1 MWLQLRRLGMGHG
14 QSGESNLELFSP
26 LSQAPC
32 LLSSHIASLT
42 SLDFVRCRCGARNN
56 NLFPYPFLTFNPF
69 EIRVA
74 IYAGAT
80 TLALLF
86 FFLLNNI
93 KKKVERVAKGK
104 GRSGAINGAPR
115 GRKP

>member
-1 MWLQLRRLGMGHG
+1 MSRVSSSSCVAIPGYLQAIVPPGVAD
-14 QSGESNLELFSP
+14 
-26 LSQAPC
+26 LSRC
-32 LLSSHIASLT
+32 R
-42 SLDFVRCRCGARNN
+42 DFVLYRCGARNN

-93 KKKVERVAKGK
+93 KKRVERVAKGK
-104 GRSGAINGAPR
+104 GRSGAVNGAPR